1 MGETKPLK
9 LSTIL
14 SITYS
19 DFIADFREVRTSE
32 GFLYIADLERRPA
45 KPNKANFVKVC
56 IINNMNEKSAKQTQ
70 FTYPAFYQLLAA
82 ILTAILR
89 KFRWK
94 GRGSLSRIRTQGIRC
109 PVCLEEWRASNRSI
123 YEPLLW
129 SLRAAGVCP
138 LHRLPLVSACPHCE
152 RPMTPIM
159 SLSRPGYCGR
169 CGGWLGAMPDGP
181 VAEEV
186 SPASSE
192 HWVSNAAGDLL
203 ALAPRAKGKPGTLR
217 QLFRENLE
225 ACVVHL
231 FRGNGTEFAKFV
243 GCTATSV
250 YNWRKGAVT
259 PHINQLL
266 KLSDRLRISP
276 TAFLTA
282 PSSADAVDWRAVRP
296 ASKGYALPIL
306 LHRSSEEMR
315 QALRLVLDE
324 RPAPSLSEVATR
336 LGYRG
341 TEGLRRVSRSLCMQI
356 TDNYKKS
363 FGPEPYYNGPRLRI
377 CGRRKIEGALKA
389 ALAQDEPESVPHIA
403 RRLGYKGSGPFFR
416 PFPALCRAIYIKIAR
431 RKAARIR
438 AIRRAVEKA
447 LRRNPPPTLR
457 ALAVQLGFKD
467 KAVIGRYCGELRARL
482 LARRKALAERQA
494 ARLRKELQL
503 AARARPAPSL
513 AEICRGLGLKQV
525 TASRRFPRECRLLVT
540 RYQRRRRTLA
550 GLREQKS
557 GLHRSIS

>member
-1 MGETKPLK
+1 
-9 LSTIL
+9 
-14 SITYS
+14 
-19 DFIADFREVRTSE
+19 
-32 GFLYIADLERRPA
+32 
-45 KPNKANFVKVC
+45 
-56 IINNMNEKSAKQTQ
+56 
-70 FTYPAFYQLLAA
+70 
-82 ILTAILR
+82 
-89 KFRWK
+89 
-94 GRGSLSRIRTQGIRC
+94 
-109 PVCLEEWRASNRSI
+109 
-123 YEPLLW
+123 
-129 SLRAAGVCP
+129 
-138 LHRLPLVSACPHCE
+138 
-152 RPMTPIM
+152 M

-169 CGGWLGAMPDGP
+169 CGGWLGAMPDGQ
-181 VAEEV
+181 VAKEV

-203 ALAPRAKGKPGTLR
+203 ALAPRAEGKSGTLR

-231 FRGNGTEFAKFV
+231 FRGNSTEFAKFV

-259 PHINQLL
+259 PNINQLL
-266 KLSDRLRISP
+266 KLSDSLRISP
-276 TAFLTA
+276 VAFPTAQ
-282 PSSADAVDWRAVRP
+282 SSVEAVDWKVVRP
-296 ASKGYALPIL
+296 AAEGYALPIL
-306 LHRSSEEMR
+306 LHRPNEEIC

-363 FGPEPYYNGPRLRI
+363 FGPEPYYNGPRPRI
-377 CGRRKIEGALKA
+377 CGRRKIEAALKA
-389 ALAQDEPESVPHIA
+389 ALAQDEPESVPHVA
-403 RRLGYKGSGPFFR
+403 RRLGYKGSGRFFK
-416 PFPALCRAIYIKIAR
+416 PFPALCRAIYMKIAR

-438 AIRRAVEKA
+438 AMRRAVENA

-482 LARRKALAERQA
+482 LARRKALAEKQA
-494 ARLRKELQL
+494 VRIGKELQRL
-503 AARARPAPSL
+503 TRARPAPSL
-513 AEICRGLGLKQV
+513 AEVCRLLGLKQV

-550 GLREQKS
+550 GLRRQKS
-557 GLHRSIS
+557 GLNRSIS

>member
-1 MGETKPLK
+1 
-9 LSTIL
+9 
-14 SITYS
+14 
-19 DFIADFREVRTSE
+19 
-32 GFLYIADLERRPA
+32 
-45 KPNKANFVKVC
+45 
-56 IINNMNEKSAKQTQ
+56 
-70 FTYPAFYQLLAA
+70 
-82 ILTAILR
+82 
-89 KFRWK
+89 
-94 GRGSLSRIRTQGIRC
+94 
-109 PVCLEEWRASNRSI
+109 
-123 YEPLLW
+123 
-129 SLRAAGVCP
+129 
-138 LHRLPLVSACPHCE
+138 
-152 RPMTPIM
+152 M

-231 FRGNGTEFAKFV
+231 FRGNSAEFAKFV

-356 TDNYKKS
+356 TDNYKKP

-377 CGRRKIEGALKA
+377 CGRRKIEAALKA

-416 PFPALCRAIYIKIAR
+416 PFPALCRAIYMKIAR

-438 AIRRAVEKA
+438 AMRRAVEKA

-467 KAVIGRYCGELRARL
+467 KAVIARYCGSCKLDCWPV
-482 LARRKALAERQA
+482 ARRTRKSRPPGSGRNFNGLPGRDLLRRWPRYA
-494 ARLRKELQL
+494 A
-503 AARARPAPSL
+503 
-513 AEICRGLGLKQV
+513 GWD
-525 TASRRFPRECRLLVT
+525 
-540 RYQRRRRTLA
+540 
-550 GLREQKS
+550 
-557 GLHRSIS
+557 